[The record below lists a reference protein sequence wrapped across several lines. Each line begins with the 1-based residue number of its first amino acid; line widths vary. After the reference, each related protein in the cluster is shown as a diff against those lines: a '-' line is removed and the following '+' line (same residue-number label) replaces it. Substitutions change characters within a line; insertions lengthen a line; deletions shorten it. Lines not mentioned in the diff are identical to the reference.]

1 MPATFTR
8 RAGLSAAGAA
18 FLATLAA
25 CSSGATASDVAAA
38 GAADEATPRT
48 VTVTDETGREVE
60 LQLPLTRVVSGL
72 GGNQYILETIR
83 AVGADDR
90 VIGASASQIR
100 TDGWGD
106 YWASFEPLSDDAN
119 LIAGESGDFNYDAI
133 IGLNPQALLTGSN
146 SSWQEAEEKLAPFGI
161 KVLVFTAWE
170 PRFADVNTD
179 LLAELFD
186 VQDEADAYRAY
197 VDEIRD
203 VVATGLD
210 GITDAEK
217 KSVYFEGAVDYQAG
231 VPGGWDWVIQYA
243 GGTNIFSDILING
256 GIGWNSYDV
265 EPAEI
270 VARNP
275 QVIVKNG
282 VPTLPQG
289 FYVPWGRDVFSASY
303 DAVVSRPGF
312 DTIDAVRNDEVY
324 QLNNFLTSAAS
335 KWVGVLYLATWL
347 YPERFTGVDPEP
359 YFQRWTTEFQKSEYI
374 PAAEYL
380 YVPADRA

>member
-25 CSSGATASDVAAA
+25 C
-38 GAADEATPRT
+38 AADTTATTAVGAGSAARPRT
-48 VTVTDETGREVE
+48 VTITDETGRKVE
-60 LQLPLTRVVSGL
+60 LQLPLTSVVSGL

-106 YWASFEPLSDDAN
+106 YWDSFTPLDDDSN

-161 KVLVFTAWE
+161 KVLVFSAWE
-170 PRFADVNTD
+170 PRFADSNTD

-186 VQDEADAYRAY
+186 VQDSADSYRAY
-197 VDEIRD
+197 VDEIRGI
-203 VVATGLD
+203 VKKGLE

-231 VPGGWDWVIQYA
+231 VPGGWDWVIQFA
-243 GGTNIFSDILING
+243 GGTNIFSDIIING
-256 GIGWNSYDV
+256 GLGWNSYDV

-289 FYVPWGRDVFSASY
+289 FYLPWSRDVFAATHQ
-303 DAVVSRPGF
+303 AVISRPGF

-347 YPERFTGVDPEP
+347 YPERFAGVDPEP
-359 YFQRWTTEFQKSEYI
+359 YFKRWTTEFQKSEYI
-374 PAAEYL
+374 PASEYTYL
-380 YVPADRA
+380 PADRA